1 MHFAISRWSFPHLN
15 ASVNKL
21 VQHLKDLWKKLFAL
35 KDSPHAI
42 AGGVAI
48 GVFVGFT
55 PLWGVKTLL
64 SLGLAYALRCNP
76 VAAVIAVSLHDVLTP
91 FAPIFMRWQYDLG
104 FWLLS
109 HPHHLPPKLE
119 MMHHSHIHPAE
130 MLKWT
135 TFFNVGLPLLV
146 GSLLFA
152 APGALIS
159 YLATLGVLRRRQD
172 S

>member
-1 MHFAISRWSFPHLN
+1 MLPGEIHGLNFLMKKLLEHLK
-15 ASVNKL
+15 ALGKKL
-21 VQHLKDLWKKLFAL
+21 VSLKDT
-35 KDSPHAI
+35 PHAI

-76 VAAVIAVSLHDVLTP
+76 IAAVIAVSLHDVFTP
-91 FAPIFMRWQYDLG
+91 FTPFLMRMEYDIG
-104 FWLLS
+104 YWVMS

-119 MMHHSHIHPAE
+119 LHHEHFHLGE

-135 TFFNVGLPLLV
+135 TFFHVGFPILL
-146 GSLLFA
+146 GSLFIS
-152 APGALIS
+152 APSAVIFYFLI
-159 YLATLGVLRRRQD
+159 LAILKKRQV
-172 S
+172 

>member
-1 MHFAISRWSFPHLN
+1 MKIFDHLRE
-15 ASVNKL
+15 
-21 VQHLKDLWKKLFAL
+21 LWKKLFSL

-76 VAAVIAVSLHDVLTP
+76 IAAVIAVSLHDVLTP
-91 FAPIFMRWQYDLG
+91 FAPVFMRWQYDLG
-104 FWLLS
+104 FWLMS
-109 HPHHLPPKLE
+109 HPHHMPPKLE
-119 MMHHSHIHPAE
+119 VLHTHIHPAE

-135 TFFNVGLPLLV
+135 TFFHVGLPLLL
-146 GSLLFA
+146 GSLLFS
-152 APGALIS
+152 APGSIIA
-159 YLATLGVLRRRQD
+159 YLLTLGVLKRRKG

>member
-1 MHFAISRWSFPHLN
+1 M
-15 ASVNKL
+15 NKL
-21 VQHLKDLWKKLFAL
+21 LGHLKDLWKKLFSL

-76 VAAVIAVSLHDVLTP
+76 IAAVIAVSLHDVLTP

-104 FWLLS
+104 FWLLNQ
-109 HPHHLPPKLE
+109 HHFPPKLD
-119 MMHHSHIHPAE
+119 HSHIKPAE

-135 TFFNVGLPLLV
+135 TFFHIGLPLLV
-146 GSLLFA
+146 GSLLFS
-152 APGALIS
+152 APGAVIA
-159 YLATLGVLRRRQD
+159 YFATFGVLSRRKD